1 MLPLECQQF
10 DFSKNGE
17 LSQIEVYNSIYK
29 YGMICISEI
38 YFDSCISTKTK
49 EVNLNYCNLIREHHL
64 SNTKRDGV
72 FIYYK
77 ESLRI

>member
-29 YGMICISEI
+29 YGMICISET
-38 YFDSCISTKTK
+38 YFDSCISA
-49 EVNLNYCNLIREHHL
+49 ED
-64 SNTKRDGV
+64 KRSQLKLLQFD
-72 FIYYK
+72 
-77 ESLRI
+77 